1 MIFLY
6 RKLVKAIRNKLNFLV
21 GISLKRKIKSKWFL
35 VANIIIALVVIALIN
50 IDAIIGF
57 FGGDFNNK
65 QTIYIIDNANVYTN
79 FKENLIASTS
89 ALDNGTDYEIL
100 KSDKSLEE
108 LKKIY
113 DNDSEKA
120 WIIEFNNDP
129 TDVLKT
135 TLISKD
141 FIETVDYQLIY
152 NAINNTKT
160 MKAIEELQ
168 LSSEEINKL
177 YSQATVERVIIDESK
192 DAADET
198 SETLL
203 TSIFP
208 VLTMPLFIL
217 TIFLVQMIGSEVND
231 EKTTKS
237 MEIII
242 SSVSPVK
249 HFFSKVIAGNLF
261 ILIQGALLVLF
272 VIIGLLLRKY
282 TGSYQAMSGI
292 DASEII
298 KIFELTGLVPKLI
311 YIIPIL
317 LILMF
322 LTFIAYS
329 LLAGILAS
337 MTTNTEDFQQ
347 LQTPIMLI
355 SLAGY
360 YLALMT
366 NLFKGSL
373 FIKIVSYFPFIS
385 AILSPSLLITGDITV
400 IDFIISCIIMVGVI
414 FLLIRYGLRIYKV
427 GILNYSSKDLW
438 KKMVK
443 ALKEK

>member
-1 MIFLY
+1 M
-6 RKLVKAIRNKLNFLV
+6 KAMRNKLNFLV

-35 VANIIIALVVIALIN
+35 VANIIISLVVIALIN

-79 FKENLIASTS
+79 FKENLVASTS

-129 TDVLKT
+129 STILKT
-135 TLISKD
+135 VLISKD

-177 YSQATVERVIIDESK
+177 YSQAIIERVIIDESK

-208 VLTMPLFIL
+208 VLIMPFFIL
-217 TIFLVQMIGSEVND
+217 NIFLVQMIGSEVND

-261 ILIQGALLVLF
+261 ILIQGAFLVLF

-298 KIFELTGLVPKLI
+298 KSFELTGLVPKLI

-438 KKMVK
+438 KKMIK

>member
-1 MIFLY
+1 M
-6 RKLVKAIRNKLNFLV
+6 KAMRNKLNFLV

-177 YSQATVERVIIDESK
+177 YSQTTIERVIIDESK

-208 VLTMPLFIL
+208 VLIMPFFIL
-217 TIFLVQMIGSEVND
+217 NIFLVQMIGSEVND

-298 KIFELTGLVPKLI
+298 KSFELTGLVPKLI

>member
-1 MIFLY
+1 M
-6 RKLVKAIRNKLNFLV
+6 KAMRNKLNFLV

-113 DNDSEKA
+113 DNESEKA

-141 FIETVDYQLIY
+141 FIETVDYQLVY

-192 DAADET
+192 DAAAET

-208 VLTMPLFIL
+208 ILIMPFFIL

-292 DASEII
+292 DASEIV
-298 KIFELTGLVPKLI
+298 KSFELTGLVPKLI

>member
-1 MIFLY
+1 M
-6 RKLVKAIRNKLNFLV
+6 KAMRNKLNFLV

-65 QTIYIIDNANVYTN
+65 QTIYIIDNANVYTI

-129 TDVLKT
+129 TTVLKT
-135 TLISKD
+135 VLISKD

-168 LSSEEINKL
+168 LSNEEINKL
-177 YSQATVERVIIDESK
+177 YSQAIIERVIIDESK

-203 TSIFP
+203 TNIFP
-208 VLTMPLFIL
+208 VLIMPFFIL
-217 TIFLVQMIGSEVND
+217 NIFLVQMIGSEVND
-231 EKTTKS
+231 EKTTKR

-261 ILIQGALLVLF
+261 ILIQGAFLVLF

-298 KIFELTGLVPKLI
+298 KSFELTGLVPKLI

-438 KKMVK
+438 KKMIK

>member
-1 MIFLY
+1 M
-6 RKLVKAIRNKLNFLV
+6 KAMRNKLNFLV

-35 VANIIIALVVIALIN
+35 VANIIISLVVIALIN

-65 QTIYIIDNANVYTN
+65 QTIYIIDNANVYTI

-129 TDVLKT
+129 TTVLKT
-135 TLISKD
+135 VLISKD

-168 LSSEEINKL
+168 LSNEEINKL
-177 YSQATVERVIIDESK
+177 YSQAIIERVIIDESK

-203 TSIFP
+203 TNIFP
-208 VLTMPLFIL
+208 VLIMPFFIL
-217 TIFLVQMIGSEVND
+217 NIFLVQMIGSEVND

-261 ILIQGALLVLF
+261 ILIQGAFLVLF

-298 KIFELTGLVPKLI
+298 KSFELTGLVPKLI

-438 KKMVK
+438 KKMIK

>member
-1 MIFLY
+1 M
-6 RKLVKAIRNKLNFLV
+6 KAMRNKLNFLV

-129 TDVLKT
+129 STILKT
-135 TLISKD
+135 VLISKD

-168 LSSEEINKL
+168 LSNEEINKL
-177 YSQATVERVIIDESK
+177 YSQATIERVIIDESK

-208 VLTMPLFIL
+208 VLIMTFFIL
-217 TIFLVQMIGSEVND
+217 NIFLVQMIGSEVND

-282 TGSYQAMSGI
+282 TGLYQTMSGI

-298 KIFELTGLVPKLI
+298 KSFELTGLVPKLI

>member
-1 MIFLY
+1 M
-6 RKLVKAIRNKLNFLV
+6 RNKLNFLV

-65 QTIYIIDNANVYTN
+65 QTIYIIDNANVYTI

-129 TDVLKT
+129 TTVLKT
-135 TLISKD
+135 VLISKD

-168 LSSEEINKL
+168 LSNEEINKL
-177 YSQATVERVIIDESK
+177 YSQAIIERVIIDESK

-203 TSIFP
+203 TNIFP
-208 VLTMPLFIL
+208 VLIMPFFIL
-217 TIFLVQMIGSEVND
+217 NIFLVQMIGSEVND

-261 ILIQGALLVLF
+261 ILIQGAFLVLF

-298 KIFELTGLVPKLI
+298 KSFELTGLVPKLI

-438 KKMVK
+438 KKMIK

>member
-1 MIFLY
+1 M
-6 RKLVKAIRNKLNFLV
+6 KAMRNKLNFLV

-129 TDVLKT
+129 TNVLKT

-208 VLTMPLFIL
+208 VLIMPFFIL
-217 TIFLVQMIGSEVND
+217 NIFLVQMIGSEVND

-298 KIFELTGLVPKLI
+298 KSFELTGLVPKLI

>member
-1 MIFLY
+1 M
-6 RKLVKAIRNKLNFLV
+6 KAMRNKLNFLV

-129 TDVLKT
+129 TTVLKT

-298 KIFELTGLVPKLI
+298 KSFELTGLVPKLI

>member
-1 MIFLY
+1 M
-6 RKLVKAIRNKLNFLV
+6 RNKLNFLV

-129 TDVLKT
+129 TTVLKT

-217 TIFLVQMIGSEVND
+217 NIFLVQMIGSEVND

-298 KIFELTGLVPKLI
+298 KSFELTGLVPKLI

>member
-1 MIFLY
+1 M
-6 RKLVKAIRNKLNFLV
+6 KAMRNKLNFLV

-79 FKENLIASTS
+79 FKENLISSTS

-129 TDVLKT
+129 TNVLKT

-208 VLTMPLFIL
+208 VLIMPFFIL
-217 TIFLVQMIGSEVND
+217 NIFLVQMIGSEVND

-298 KIFELTGLVPKLI
+298 KSFELTGLVPKLI

>member
-1 MIFLY
+1 M
-6 RKLVKAIRNKLNFLV
+6 RNKLNFLV

-79 FKENLIASTS
+79 FKENLVASTS

-129 TDVLKT
+129 STILKT
-135 TLISKD
+135 VLISKD

-177 YSQATVERVIIDESK
+177 YSQATIERVIIDESK

-208 VLTMPLFIL
+208 VLIMPFFIL
-217 TIFLVQMIGSEVND
+217 NIFLVQMIGSEVND

-261 ILIQGALLVLF
+261 ILIQGAFLVLF

-298 KIFELTGLVPKLI
+298 KSFELTGLVPKLI

>member
-1 MIFLY
+1 M
-6 RKLVKAIRNKLNFLV
+6 KAMRNKLNFLV

>member
-1 MIFLY
+1 M
-6 RKLVKAIRNKLNFLV
+6 RNKLNFLV

-192 DAADET
+192 DVADET

-261 ILIQGALLVLF
+261 ILIQGAFLVLF

-298 KIFELTGLVPKLI
+298 KSFELTGLVPKLI

>member
-1 MIFLY
+1 M
-6 RKLVKAIRNKLNFLV
+6 KAMRNKLNFLV

-65 QTIYIIDNANVYTN
+65 QTIYIIDNANVYTI

-129 TDVLKT
+129 TTVLKT
-135 TLISKD
+135 VLISKD

-168 LSSEEINKL
+168 LSNEEINKL
-177 YSQATVERVIIDESK
+177 YSQAIIERVIIDESK

-203 TSIFP
+203 TNIFP
-208 VLTMPLFIL
+208 VLIMPFFIL
-217 TIFLVQMIGSEVND
+217 NIFLVQMIGSEVND

-261 ILIQGALLVLF
+261 ILIQGAFLVLF

-298 KIFELTGLVPKLI
+298 KSFELTGLVPKLI

-438 KKMVK
+438 KKMIK

>member
-1 MIFLY
+1 M
-6 RKLVKAIRNKLNFLV
+6 RNKLNFLV

-129 TDVLKT
+129 TTVLKT
-135 TLISKD
+135 VLISKD

-177 YSQATVERVIIDESK
+177 YSQATIERVIIDESK

-208 VLTMPLFIL
+208 VLIMPFFIL
-217 TIFLVQMIGSEVND
+217 NIFLVQMIGSEVND

-261 ILIQGALLVLF
+261 ILIQGAFLVLF

-298 KIFELTGLVPKLI
+298 KSFELTGLVPKLI

-438 KKMVK
+438 KKMIK

>member
-1 MIFLY
+1 M
-6 RKLVKAIRNKLNFLV
+6 KAMRNKLNFLV

-65 QTIYIIDNANVYTN
+65 QTIYIIDNANVYTI

-129 TDVLKT
+129 TTVLKT
-135 TLISKD
+135 VLISKD

-177 YSQATVERVIIDESK
+177 YSQATIERVIIDESK

-208 VLTMPLFIL
+208 VLIMPFFIL
-217 TIFLVQMIGSEVND
+217 NIFLVQMIGSEVND

-261 ILIQGALLVLF
+261 ILIQGAFLVLF

-298 KIFELTGLVPKLI
+298 KSFELTGLVPKLI

-337 MTTNTEDFQQ
+337 MTTNTEDCQQ

-438 KKMVK
+438 KKMIK

>member
-1 MIFLY
+1 M
-6 RKLVKAIRNKLNFLV
+6 RNKLNFLV

-113 DNDSEKA
+113 VNDSEKA

-177 YSQATVERVIIDESK
+177 YSQTTIERVIIDESK

-208 VLTMPLFIL
+208 VLIMPFFIL
-217 TIFLVQMIGSEVND
+217 NIFLVQMIGSEVND

-298 KIFELTGLVPKLI
+298 KSFELTGLVPKLI

>member
-1 MIFLY
+1 M
-6 RKLVKAIRNKLNFLV
+6 KAMRNKLNFLV

-129 TDVLKT
+129 TNVLKT

-208 VLTMPLFIL
+208 VLIMPFFIL
-217 TIFLVQMIGSEVND
+217 NIFLVQMIGSEVND

-298 KIFELTGLVPKLI
+298 KSFELTGLVPKLI

-400 IDFIISCIIMVGVI
+400 IDFIISCIIMIGVI

>member
-1 MIFLY
+1 M
-6 RKLVKAIRNKLNFLV
+6 RNKLNFLV

-129 TDVLKT
+129 STILKT
-135 TLISKD
+135 VLISKD

-168 LSSEEINKL
+168 LSNEEINKL
-177 YSQATVERVIIDESK
+177 YSQATIERVIIDESK

-208 VLTMPLFIL
+208 VLIMPFFIL
-217 TIFLVQMIGSEVND
+217 NIFLVQMIGSEVND

-298 KIFELTGLVPKLI
+298 KSFELTGLVPKLI

>member
-1 MIFLY
+1 M
-6 RKLVKAIRNKLNFLV
+6 KAMRNKLNFLV

-208 VLTMPLFIL
+208 VLIMPFFIL
-217 TIFLVQMIGSEVND
+217 NIFLVQMIGSEVND

-298 KIFELTGLVPKLI
+298 KSFELTGLVPKLI

>member
-1 MIFLY
+1 M
-6 RKLVKAIRNKLNFLV
+6 KAMRNKLNFLV

-79 FKENLIASTS
+79 FKENLVASTS

-129 TDVLKT
+129 TTVLKT
-135 TLISKD
+135 VLISKD

-177 YSQATVERVIIDESK
+177 YSQATIERVIIDESK

-208 VLTMPLFIL
+208 VLIMPFFIL
-217 TIFLVQMIGSEVND
+217 NIFLVQMIGSEVND

-261 ILIQGALLVLF
+261 ILIQGAFLVLF

-282 TGSYQAMSGI
+282 TGSYQTMSGI

-298 KIFELTGLVPKLI
+298 KSFELTGLVPKLI

-438 KKMVK
+438 KKMIK

>member
-1 MIFLY
+1 M
-6 RKLVKAIRNKLNFLV
+6 RNKLNFLV

-113 DNDSEKA
+113 DNESEKA

-298 KIFELTGLVPKLI
+298 KSFELTGLVPKLI

>member
-1 MIFLY
+1 M
-6 RKLVKAIRNKLNFLV
+6 RNKLNFLV

-298 KIFELTGLVPKLI
+298 KSFELTGLVPKLI

>member
-1 MIFLY
+1 M
-6 RKLVKAIRNKLNFLV
+6 RNKLNFLV

-35 VANIIIALVVIALIN
+35 VANIIISLVVIALIN

-65 QTIYIIDNANVYTN
+65 QTIYIIDNANVYTI

-129 TDVLKT
+129 TTVLKT
-135 TLISKD
+135 VLISKD

-168 LSSEEINKL
+168 LSNEEINKL
-177 YSQATVERVIIDESK
+177 YSQAIIERVIIDESK

-203 TSIFP
+203 TNIFP
-208 VLTMPLFIL
+208 VLIMPFFIL
-217 TIFLVQMIGSEVND
+217 NIFLVQMIGSEVND

-261 ILIQGALLVLF
+261 ILIQGAFLVLF

-298 KIFELTGLVPKLI
+298 KSFELTGLVPKLI

-438 KKMVK
+438 KKMIK